1 MNGGDQVVIKNDI
14 SHAIST
20 YLETENLELY
30 DLNISG
36 NESISKVE
44 IFIFSQEEQKLS
56 TFERLNY
63 QIQRLL
69 EDIGLEKGTYEL
81 ILSSPGIERKLK
93 TKRHFEL
100 SVDELV
106 KIKLIEPIIEQH
118 AHSKTEHYL
127 LEGYINS
134 VGDNHITISST
145 SINPFEQNF
154 KIEISNIK
162 NAKIEFK
169 QFKERIKG

>member
-1 MNGGDQVVIKNDI
+1 MVSENEIQQQID
-14 SHAIST
+14 S
-20 YLETENLELY
+20 YLKDENLELY
-30 DLNISG
+30 DLNIV
-36 NESISKVE
+36 NFPNISKIEVFIYSVE
-44 IFIFSQEEQKLS
+44 DVNIDI
-56 TFERLNY
+56 TTRLNK
-63 QIQRLL
+63 QLNRLV
-69 EDIGLEKGTYEL
+69 EDLGFEKGSFDM
-81 ILSSPGIERKLK
+81 IVSSPGIERKLK

-100 SVDELV
+100 SVNELV
-106 KIKLIEPIIEQH
+106 KIKLIEPIIAQH

-145 SINPFEQNF
+145 SINPFEQNY

-169 QFKERIKG
+169 QFKERVKG

>member
-1 MNGGDQVVIKNDI
+1 MVSENEIQQQIDSYLND
-14 SHAIST
+14 
-20 YLETENLELY
+20 ENLELY
-30 DLNISG
+30 DLNIV
-36 NESISKVE
+36 NFPNISKIEVFIYSVE
-44 IFIFSQEEQKLS
+44 DVNIEI
-56 TFERLNY
+56 TTRLNK
-63 QIQRLL
+63 QLNRLV
-69 EDIGLEKGTYEL
+69 EDLGFEKGSFDM
-81 ILSSPGIERKLK
+81 IVSSPGIERKLK

-100 SVDELV
+100 SIDELV
-106 KIKLIEPIIEQH
+106 KIKLIEPITVQH

-145 SINPFEQNF
+145 SINPFEQKY

-169 QFKERIKG
+169 QFKERVKG